1 MISLHIGIDDMDS
14 PYGMCTTFIATK
26 IYRALTSAG
35 IAKPLDFPY
44 LVRLNPNIPF
54 KTRGNGA
61 VSLHFALRRS
71 LIGKV
76 VRLVSEYIKRYAET
90 HGKTEPA
97 ALIIAGLLNPIR
109 RIYRKALYDVVPL
122 EYVKEIIEN
131 SEKIPLYI
139 IGGGRGLVGAAA
151 AIGAYPLKEYTYELL
166 IYRDPLMRRKR
177 PYDRDIVL
185 EIDRQTRPQTFA
197 NIDYERKRPLIY
209 PHGPDP
215 VIAGIRSFKLETLE
229 EIARKLARIWEIDC
243 WEIFKTNQGF
253 GVHLRN
259 YASIEKIR
267 PYQSVCLL
275 GRVAT
280 RPRIIRGGHLFFRIE
295 FKGYSILCAVFKE
308 TGLLNRV
315 ARLLRVG
322 DLVEIYGGVSPPS
335 KSQEITV
342 NVEMIRVVKP
352 RRVFTV
358 EKERCPRC
366 GGAFTSVGKNK
377 GYKCKKCGFRTP
389 KIRYRRKTVP
399 PLLEPGLYMQSPRA
413 YRHLSLAKR
422 YLDYCGALPEAL
434 RPLLPRV

>member
-1 MISLHIGIDDMDS
+1 MISLHIGIDDTDS
-14 PYGMCTTFIATK
+14 PDGMCTTFIGAK
-26 IYRALTSAG
+26 IYHALIERG
-35 IAKPLDFPY
+35 IGRPLDLPY

-61 VSLHFALRRS
+61 VSLHFTLDKGS
-71 LIGKV
+71 VEEV
-76 VRLVSEYIKRYAET
+76 VRLVSEHIERYAET

-97 ALIIAGLLNPIR
+97 AIVVTNLLDSMKR
-109 RIYRKALYDVVPL
+109 VYRKALHDVVPL
-122 EYVKEIIEN
+122 KYVEEVIE
-131 SEKIPLYI
+131 SAGKTPLYI
-139 IGGGRGLVGAAA
+139 IGGGRGLVGAVAA
-151 AIGAYPLKEYTYELL
+151 VGAYPLEEYTYELL
-166 IYRDPLMRRKR
+166 LYRDPSRRKKR
-177 PYDRDIVL
+177 PYDEDIVL

-197 NIDYERKRPLIY
+197 NMDYERRRPLIY

-215 VIAGIRSFKLETLE
+215 VIAGIRSFKLEILK
-229 EIARKLARIWEIDC
+229 KLARRLARTWEVDC
-243 WEIFKTNQGF
+243 WEIFKTNQGL

-259 YASIEKIR
+259 YVSIGKVR
-267 PYQSVCLL
+267 PYQSICLL

-280 RPRIIRGGHLFFRIE
+280 RPRVIRGGHLFFHIE
-295 FKGYSILCAVFKE
+295 YEGHSILCAVFKE
-308 TGLLNRV
+308 TGFLNRV

-352 RRVFTV
+352 RRALVV
-358 EKERCPRC
+358 ERERCPRC
-366 GGAFTSVGKNK
+366 GGTFTSMGRGK

-389 KIRYRRKTVP
+389 KIRYTRKTIP

-434 RPLLPRV
+434 RPLLP